1 MMHATTNQPNKQ
13 ETAMKMRSIQQ
24 QIRASAVSEGAGVT
38 VHRTLGTP
46 ALKNLDPFLMLDHFG
61 SDDPEQYIAG
71 FPDHPHRGFVTLTYM
86 LDGHMEHRDSMGNRG
101 DLCAGGAQWMKA
113 ASGVIHSEMPRQNN
127 GLMRGFQLWI
137 NLPAAEKM
145 SAPAYQEFGPQ
156 AIPEVAGDGIRVR
169 VLAGEYVANE
179 HAANDYSGQDATTRG
194 VIDDPHTD
202 LRYLDV
208 RLDPGSTFSLPL
220 SAALHGF
227 IYVFEG
233 EARISAQTAAH
244 NGPQLLPQH
253 SLSVLSAGDAVELNA
268 GAAGA
273 RFILVAGKP
282 IGEAVV
288 QYGPFVMNTRDEIE
302 QAMRDYRDGNL
313 VRAKAAMHA
322 FD

>member
-1 MMHATTNQPNKQ
+1 MTIRP
-13 ETAMKMRSIQQ
+13 IQQ
-24 QIRASAVSEGAGVT
+24 QINAIAVSEGAGVT

-86 LDGHMEHRDSMGNRG
+86 LDGHLEHRDSMGNRG
-101 DLCAGGAQWMKA
+101 DLRAGGAQWMKA
-113 ASGVIHSEMPRQNN
+113 ASGVIHSEMPKQSN

-145 SAPAYQEFGPQ
+145 RDPAYQEFGSE
-156 AIPEVAGDGIRVR
+156 AIPEVVGEGTCVR
-169 VLAGEYVANE
+169 VLSGDYAGQ
-179 HAANDYSGQDATTRG
+179 HG

-208 RLDPGSTFSLPL
+208 SLQPGSEFRLPL
-220 SAALHGF
+220 ASALRGF

-233 EARISAQTAAH
+233 EALIGSL
-244 NGPQLLPQH
+244 NGPPLLPQH
-253 SLSVLSAGDAVELNA
+253 SLSVLAEGDVVQLEA
-268 GAAGA
+268 GAAGV
-273 RFILVAGKP
+273 RFILVAGRP

-302 QAMRDYRDGNL
+302 QAMRDYRDGKL
-313 VRAKAAMHA
+313 VRAKAVLKAIN
-322 FD
+322 